1 MARSALLSLLLLV
14 LVTGRTLA
22 QPGGEMI
29 DGIIAVVGTEPV
41 LYSELAG
48 RLESGAATAGPEVCA
63 GLEDLLFERA
73 LLDQAR
79 LDSVVV
85 DEAQVQS
92 ELDRRIR
99 YFEAQIGGR
108 EALEEFYGKTVAE
121 IKDDFHDQVA
131 DQLLVQTMQRQ
142 VAGDV
147 RLTPREVERFFKE
160 IPEDSLPF
168 INAEVEYEMVL
179 RIPEPSEEEDRRT
192 RQRLEG
198 FRESVLSGDKD
209 FCTLAILYS
218 QDPGSASDCGEL
230 GMVPTGVM
238 VPEFDAVALS
248 LKDGEVSQVF
258 RTEFGYH
265 FMQMV
270 ERRGEQ
276 FNARHILLQPQV
288 TSQDLER
295 ERRLLDSLATLVRDG
310 RVGMSELAAEYSDD
324 EASKSNNGLVVDP
337 VSNSQRWPMNELD
350 RETALVIDALS
361 PGEVAQPQLV
371 VLPDGKKAYRIIR
384 LRSRSEPHV
393 ADLER
398 DYRVIL
404 QAAEASR
411 RADEVDGWVREKVG
425 TTYVRIDPRFASCS
439 FRNAWTGDAGQ

>member
-1 MARSALLSLLLLV
+1 
-14 LVTGRTLA
+14 
-22 QPGGEMI
+22 
-29 DGIIAVVGTEPV
+29 
-41 LYSELAG
+41 
-48 RLESGAATAGPEVCA
+48 
-63 GLEDLLFERA
+63 
-73 LLDQAR
+73 
-79 LDSVVV
+79 
-85 DEAQVQS
+85 
-92 ELDRRIR
+92 
-99 YFEAQIGGR
+99 
-108 EALEEFYGKTVAE
+108 
-121 IKDDFHDQVA
+121 
-131 DQLLVQTMQRQ
+131 
-142 VAGDV
+142 
-147 RLTPREVERFFKE
+147 
-160 IPEDSLPF
+160 
-168 INAEVEYEMVL
+168 MVL

-398 DYRVIL
+398 DYRMIL